1 MAVLSTLYININ
13 VWFHF
18 CVLAKEMRL
27 HIFLLTDGMNT
38 VRSFIYDL
46 ERAGDLVR
54 IGEYVNPELE
64 ITEMADREMKKP
76 GGGKALLF
84 DNNGTRY
91 PLIINMYG
99 SESRIAKA
107 LYCNGDPGEKS
118 KEMAE
123 LFKALS
129 KPKNSLGD
137 KLRTLPLLKDI
148 SGYFPKKKKGRGV
161 CQEVVDEK
169 VDVFSLPVLKC
180 WPYDGGKFMT
190 LPMVNTI
197 DPETGIRNVG
207 MYRVQLLD
215 NPTTALHWHLHK
227 TGARHYQQYKRL
239 GKRMPCAVVLGG
251 DPVYAYCATAP
262 LPDGIDEYLLA
273 GFLRGKA
280 VNLVKCL
287 TQPDIY
293 VPEDAD
299 FVIEGYVDTDEDLV
313 LEGPF
318 GDHTG
323 FYSLADYYP
332 KFHITCITHRKDA
345 IYPATIVGV
354 PPMEDAY
361 ISLATEKI
369 FKFPITMAFAPE
381 MLDLHMPPAGV
392 EHNLTLVK
400 IHNQYPGN
408 ALKIKNAMWGAGQ
421 MMFNKI
427 LVVYSGDEDLRDYR
441 RFAADALSR
450 LVPARD
456 VHIEN
461 SGVSDV
467 LDHSSR
473 RFVCGGKMC
482 IDCTGDVVDGND
494 NTLSK
499 MVAVVPVSDKLSPV
513 RNIAEFMLS
522 AEGGC
527 EAKVI
532 IFVDDGLPVDDWNL
546 VVWYAAG
553 NVDPAVDCF
562 VIDNGRGGCLCMDA
576 TAKTRADDDFKR
588 DWPEVVTMDE
598 TTIKAVDEKKC
609 AKDYEIMTPSP
620 SIKLKKLRYNNGAVK
635 FFNSSN

>member
-1 MAVLSTLYININ
+1 
-13 VWFHF
+13 
-18 CVLAKEMRL
+18 
-27 HIFLLTDGMNT
+27 MNSI
-38 VRSFIYDL
+38 RSFIDDL

-54 IGEYVNPELE
+54 VSEYVNPELE
-64 ITEMADREMKKP
+64 ITEIADREMKKP

-84 DNNGTRY
+84 ENNGTRY
-91 PLIINMYG
+91 PLIVNMYG
-99 SESRIAKA
+99 SERRIAKA
-107 LYCNGDPGEKS
+107 LYCKDDPSEKS
-118 KEMAE
+118 EEMAE
-123 LFKALS
+123 LFQALS
-129 KPKNSLGD
+129 SPKNTFGD

-148 SGYFPKKKKGRGV
+148 SGYFPKKRKGRGV
-161 CQEVVDEK
+161 CQEVVDA
-169 VDVFSLPVLKC
+169 DIDIYSLPVMKC
-180 WPYDGGKFMT
+180 WPYDGGRFVT

-207 MYRVQLLD
+207 MYRIQLLD
-215 NPTTALHWHLHK
+215 NKTTAMHWHLHK
-227 TGARHYQQYKRL
+227 TGARHYQQYKKL
-239 GKRMPCAVVLGG
+239 GRRMPCAIVLGG

-287 TQPDIY
+287 TQPEIY

-299 FVIEGYVDTDEDLV
+299 FVIEGYVDPQEELV

-345 IYPATIVGV
+345 VYPATIVGV

-369 FKFPITMAFAPE
+369 FRFPITMAFAPE

-400 IHNQYPGN
+400 IKNQYPGN

-427 LVVYSGDEDLRDYR
+427 LVVYSGNEDLRDYR
-441 RFAADALSR
+441 RMLADALSR
-450 LVPARD
+450 FEPMRD
-456 VHIEN
+456 VYIDN
-461 SGVSDV
+461 GGVSDV

-473 RFVCGGKMC
+473 RFACGGKMC
-482 IDCTGDVVDGND
+482 LDCTGGVQASLPADDSDGGQGCPY
-494 NTLSK
+494 SK
-499 MVAVVPVSDKLSPV
+499 YILVVPVMDKLTPV

-522 AEGGC
+522 EEGGC
-527 EAKVI
+527 QAKII
-532 IFVDDGLPVDDWNL
+532 IFVDDGLPLDDWNL

-553 NVDPAVDCF
+553 NVDPSVDCF

-576 TAKTRADDDFKR
+576 TAKTRADDDFRR
-588 DWPEVVTMDE
+588 DWPEVVMSDDA
-598 TTIKAVDEKKC
+598 TISSVDNKKIG
-609 AKDYEIMTPSP
+609 DLTQSP
-620 SIKLKKLRYNNGAVK
+620 SIKLRKLRYNNGAVK

>member
-99 SESRIAKA
+99 SESRIVKA
-107 LYCNGDPGEKS
+107 LYCKGDPGEKS
-118 KEMAE
+118 EEMAE

-215 NPTTALHWHLHK
+215 NQTTALHWHLHK

-427 LVVYSGDEDLRDYR
+427 LVVYSGDEDLRDYK

-562 VIDNGRGGCLCMDA
+562 VIDNGCGGCLCMDA

-598 TTIKAVDEKKC
+598 ATIKAVDEKKY
-609 AKDYEIMTPSP
+609 AKDYEILTPSP

>member
-1 MAVLSTLYININ
+1 
-13 VWFHF
+13 
-18 CVLAKEMRL
+18 
-27 HIFLLTDGMNT
+27 MNT
-38 VRSFIYDL
+38 IRTFIDYIQ
-46 ERAGDLVR
+46 RNGDLVR
-54 IGEYVNPELE
+54 ISEYVNPELE
-64 ITEMADREMKKP
+64 ITEIADREMKKP

-84 DNNGTRY
+84 ENNGTRY
-91 PLIINMYG
+91 PLIVNMYG
-99 SESRIAKA
+99 SEQRIAKA
-107 LYCNGDPGEKS
+107 LYCNGDPSEKS
-118 KEMAE
+118 ERMAE

-129 KPKNSLGD
+129 APKNSLGD
-137 KLRTLPLLKDI
+137 KLKTLPLLKDI
-148 SGYFPKKKKGRGV
+148 SSYFPKKKKGRGV
-161 CQEVVDEK
+161 CQEVVDEEI
-169 VDVFSLPVLKC
+169 DIFSLPVLKC
-180 WPYDGGKFMT
+180 WPYDGGKFIT

-197 DPETGIRNVG
+197 DPDTGIRNVG

-215 NPTTALHWHLHK
+215 KQTTALHWHLHK

-287 TQPDIY
+287 TQPEIY

-299 FVIEGYVDTDEDLV
+299 FVIEGYVDTSEDLV

-332 KFHITCITHRKDA
+332 KFHITCITHKKDA
-345 IYPATIVGV
+345 VYPATIVGV

-381 MLDLHMPPAGV
+381 MIDLHMPPSGV
-392 EHNLTLVK
+392 EHNLTLIK
-400 IHNQYPGN
+400 IRNQYPGN

-441 RFAADALSR
+441 KLVSDALAR
-450 LVPARD
+450 FVPARD
-456 VHIEN
+456 VHIE
-461 SGVSDV
+461 SCGVSDV

-473 RFVCGGKMC
+473 QFVCGGKMC
-482 IDCTGDVVDGND
+482 IDCTNEASQHAVPDYNGVHGDPIARYVKVVKV
-494 NTLSK
+494 T
-499 MVAVVPVSDKLSPV
+499 DKLTPV
-513 RNIAEFMLS
+513 RNIAEVMLMD
-522 AEGGC
+522 ERC
-527 EAKVI
+527 DAKII
-532 IFVDDGLPVDDWNL
+532 IFVDEGLPIDDYNL
-546 VVWYAAG
+546 VIWYAAG

-562 VIDNGRGGCLCMDA
+562 VIDNERGGCLCMDA
-576 TAKTRADDDFKR
+576 TAKTRADDDFER
-588 DWPEVVTMDE
+588 DWPEVVMMDDN
-598 TTIKAVDEKKC
+598 TIKSVDEKKC
-609 AKDYEIMTPSP
+609 VAENGILSQSP
-620 SIKLKKLRYNNGAVK
+620 SIKLKNLRYNNGAVK
-635 FFNSSN
+635 FFNSNN

>member
-38 VRSFIYDL
+38 VRSFIDDL

-107 LYCNGDPGEKS
+107 LYCKGDPGEKS
-118 KEMAE
+118 EEMAE

-169 VDVFSLPVLKC
+169 VDLFSLPVLKC

-215 NPTTALHWHLHK
+215 NQTTALHWHLHK

-381 MLDLHMPPAGV
+381 MLDLHMPHAGV

-427 LVVYSGDEDLRDYR
+427 LVVYSGDEDLRDYK

-532 IFVDDGLPVDDWNL
+532 IFVDDGLPLDDWNL

-598 TTIKAVDEKKC
+598 ATIKAVDEKKY
-609 AKDYEIMTPSP
+609 AKDYEILTPSP

>member
-1 MAVLSTLYININ
+1 
-13 VWFHF
+13 
-18 CVLAKEMRL
+18 
-27 HIFLLTDGMNT
+27 MNT
-38 VRSFIYDL
+38 IRSFIDDL

-64 ITEMADREMKKP
+64 ITEIADREMKKP

-118 KEMAE
+118 EEMAE

-148 SGYFPKKKKGRGV
+148 GGYFPKKKKGRGV
-161 CQEVVDEK
+161 CQEVVDEN
-169 VDVFSLPVLKC
+169 VNVFSLPVLKC

-215 NPTTALHWHLHK
+215 HQTTALHWHLHK

-299 FVIEGYVDTDEDLV
+299 FVIEGYVDTDEELV

-345 IYPATIVGV
+345 VYPATIVGV

-381 MLDLHMPPAGV
+381 MLDLHMPHAGV

-427 LVVYSGDEDLRDYR
+427 LVVYSGDEDLRDYE
-441 RFAADALSR
+441 RFVADALSR

-482 IDCTGDVVDGND
+482 IDCTGEGSGDSNVNI
-494 NTLSK
+494 LSK
-499 MVAVVPVSDKLSPV
+499 MVAIVPVSDKLSPV

-527 EAKVI
+527 EAKI
-532 IFVDDGLPVDDWNL
+532 IVFVDDGLPVDDWNL

-576 TAKTRADDDFKR
+576 TAKTRAEDDFKR
-588 DWPEVVTMDE
+588 DWPEVVTMDD
-598 TTIKAVDEKKC
+598 TTIKAVDEKKFQ
-609 AKDYEIMTPSP
+609 KDYGILSPSP

-635 FFNSSN
+635 FFNSKG